1 MHRRMPGN
9 VFTKFSGFSHD
20 NQLSDKEEVC
30 PTKMRM
36 MKNLFRISV
45 VLEYN
50 LPDDDADDDDEEMFH
65 IAAPTHLCGTIS

>member
-1 MHRRMPGN
+1 
-9 VFTKFSGFSHD
+9 
-20 NQLSDKEEVC
+20 
-30 PTKMRM
+30 MRM